1 MNHHLIPFA
10 IAKTLFEVAPSFYAK
25 LGIKAVISDLDNT
38 LDAFDVLEPSEP
50 VYQLKKTLDSL
61 GITFYIG
68 SNNSS
73 KRVHHYA
80 DLLGVKCVSGL
91 LKPFSWRLQKFLRT
105 ENLDPSAVLM
115 VGDQIMTD
123 VKSANGAGVKILLT
137 ERLTDRDHCF
147 TWLNRHLEKPLRRR
161 IVGRHLA
168 PDWREL
174 A

>member
-10 IAKTLFEVAPSFYAK
+10 TAKNLFEVRPSFYTK

-38 LDAFDVLEPSEP
+38 LDAYDVLEPSEP

-61 GITFYIG
+61 GITLYIG

-73 KRVHHYA
+73 KRVHRYA
-80 DLLGVKCVSGL
+80 DLLGVKCASGL
-91 LKPFSWRLQKFLRT
+91 LKPFSWRLKKFFRN
-105 ENLDPSAVLM
+105 EKLDPSSVLM

-137 ERLTDRDHCF
+137 ERLTERDHCL

-161 IVGRHLA
+161 IMGRHLA

-174 A
+174 L